1 MSHSLE
7 EKEAVQH
14 IDLDQHDHRRS
25 NDIKESDNV
34 EYADGIQNHVPW
46 TSQGFTQSV
55 HHVKNLKQQLK

>member
-34 EYADGIQNHVPW
+34 EYADGVQNHVPW
-46 TSQGFTQSV
+46 TS
-55 HHVKNLKQQLK
+55 